1 MSTGHRA
8 LDPVVVGMQVGM
20 QVVLA
25 GLVALVVVMAVAEP
39 TPRTPAVLVLAG
51 VLVVAYGVVLLAHA
65 LPGPRARRV
74 VRGAGLAAI
83 AVLGLVLVWCTPT
96 AAYLLLP
103 LSFLF
108 LEHLPARPAVAA
120 VVGTTVVAVLL
131 LVASGG
137 WSVGAV
143 VGPIASAAVAV
154 VLGLSLQAFRRQA
167 AEQERMYRDLLAV
180 QDRLAASERLTG
192 VLSERSRL
200 AREIHDTVSQSLS
213 SITLLLHA
221 AERSDPGS
229 PAAPHVRLARET
241 AASALDDTR
250 RFIRELAP
258 PQLDEQS
265 LGGALRRL
273 AGTTWVVDGLAVDVR
288 VADSIELPMTL
299 QTALLRVA
307 QGAMANVLTH
317 ARAAHAVVEV
327 VQEPGAVR
335 LTVTDDGVGI
345 DATRGAD
352 AGAGRD
358 SFGLRATRERVGQL
372 GGTVSVT
379 SAPGAGTTLAVTLPV
394 AAP

>member
-20 QVVLA
+20 QVVFA
-25 GLVALVVVMAVAEP
+25 GLVALVVVMATADP
-39 TPRTPAVLVLAG
+39 TSRTPAILGLAC
-51 VLVVAYGVVLLAHA
+51 VLVVAYAAVLVAHA
-65 LPGPRARRV
+65 LPSARARRT
-74 VRGAGLAAI
+74 VRGVGLASI
-83 AVLGLVLVWCTPT
+83 VVVGLVLVWCTPN

-108 LEHLPARPAVAA
+108 LEHLPARPAVA
-120 VVGTTVVAVLL
+120 VVAGTTAAAVLL
-131 LVASGG
+131 LGVAGG
-137 WSVGAV
+137 WTVGGV
-143 VGPIASAAVAV
+143 VGPLASAAVAV
-154 VLGLSLQAFRRQA
+154 VLGLSLQAFRHQA
-167 AEQERMYRDLLAV
+167 QEQERLYRDLLAV
-180 QDRLAASERLTG
+180 QDRLAASERETG
-192 VLSERSRL
+192 VLNERSRL

-229 PAAPHVRLARET
+229 PALAHVRLARET
-241 AASALDDTR
+241 AAASLDDTR

-258 PQLDEQS
+258 PQLDAQS

-273 AGTTWVVDGLAVDVR
+273 AGTTWAVDGLTVDVR
-288 VADSIELPMTL
+288 VAESLELPMTL

-317 ARAAHAVVEV
+317 ARATHVVVEI
-327 VQEPGAVR
+327 VQETDAVR
-335 LTVTDDGVGI
+335 LSVTDDGVGI
-345 DATRGAD
+345 DATRGTD
-352 AGAGRD
+352 AGAARD

-379 SAPGAGTTLAVTLPV
+379 SAPGAGTTLEVTLPV
-394 AAP
+394 GAS